1 MSYYEDFNILSL
13 QIEKAKENDM
23 PIKPYVLRQINV
35 LQDLHDDFVTRA
47 QDQGYSLADVS
58 VAEIEIEQFVKMKE
72 LAQSVNLPTDE
83 YDKLIKD
90 ARIRVFG
97 EEGYKQFFAD

>member
-1 MSYYEDFNILSL
+1 MKMI
-13 QIEKAKENDM
+13 M

-47 QDQGYSLADVS
+47 QNQGYSLADVS

-72 LAQSVNLPTDE
+72 LAQSVKSSD
-83 YDKLIKD
+83 
-90 ARIRVFG
+90 
-97 EEGYKQFFAD
+97 

>member
-35 LQDLHDDFVTRA
+35 LQDLH
-47 QDQGYSLADVS
+47 G
-58 VAEIEIEQFVKMKE
+58 
-72 LAQSVNLPTDE
+72 
-83 YDKLIKD
+83 
-90 ARIRVFG
+90 
-97 EEGYKQFFAD
+97 